1 MVLEQEMK
9 LSVLGNAQV
18 DLAQLVFQSF
28 QCSEIVEQRLISTY
42 FDTLDLM
49 LLKKSVG
56 LRLRFNGSQ
65 WFQTVK
71 ESCQVKNGLHQRHE
85 WEDKIPTNDFDLSLL
100 KQTPLNTL
108 IDDKTIWTN
117 ISQLFTTDFIR
128 QTILVSDENTA
139 IELAY
144 DKGTISNE
152 EKTIAIHEIE
162 LELKRGNINQLQAL
176 STQLM
181 TQLPLK
187 TTNKSKAQLGY
198 ALRSTKV
205 QL

>member
-1 MVLEQEMK
+1 VVLEQEMK

-18 DLAQLVFQSF
+18 DLAQLVFQGF

-71 ESCQVKNGLHQRHE
+71 ESGQVKNGLHQRHE

-128 QTILVSDENTA
+128 QTILVSDENTS